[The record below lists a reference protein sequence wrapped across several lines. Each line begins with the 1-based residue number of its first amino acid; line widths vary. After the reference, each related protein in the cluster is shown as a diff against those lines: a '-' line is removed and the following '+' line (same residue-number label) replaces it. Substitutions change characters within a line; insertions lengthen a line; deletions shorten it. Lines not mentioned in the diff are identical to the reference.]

1 MPRIALLQGT
11 NAMRR
16 CPMVLASVSSVRSAS
31 AARVATPRKS
41 GQQMRPPLTKGV
53 NPGYSYD
60 PASLCSEGASH
71 AVDWM
76 ATFPWTGWQKSSGLD
91 GNIPVDYVATF
102 PWTGW
107 QKSVEYASATVG
119 VKSRALRSAAWAW
132 NRDRGRPHGLAPPT
146 PPYIRVTYTAVR
158 WLQSSTTSR
167 AMKAWDTYLI
177 EIAPW

>member
-107 QKSVEYASATVG
+107 QKSVEYAVSPVWLTYTVLSE
-119 VKSRALRSAAWAW
+119 VV
-132 NRDRGRPHGLAPPT
+132 RGRDHPRLCAPASGLPNHFVCLKEEDWRNRETEGLRGLEVDDELEPH
-146 PPYIRVTYTAVR
+146 
-158 WLQSSTTSR
+158 WL
-167 AMKAWDTYLI
+167 
-177 EIAPW
+177 